1 MPVSNFQD
9 KSVSVISAEK
19 TEWFGGRAGV
29 KGVMYTVKLRKK
41 NNVVIKSF
49 MAEGTKISFS
59 QNISG
64 NIIVIQGSLQHKSNN
79 DVNAEDLPVGASA
92 ESVNQNTNP
101 KENWIEYTLKNS
113 NVFRRISIPKFTSVE
128 TQEELAP

>member
-9 KSVSVISAEK
+9 QSVSVISAEK
-19 TEWFGGRAGV
+19 KEWFGGRAGV

-64 NIIVIQGSLQHKSNN
+64 NIIVIQGSLQHKNSN
-79 DVNAEDLPVGASA
+79 DVNAEDLPVGAPA

-113 NVFRRISIPKFTSVE
+113 NVSRRISIPKFTSVE

>member
-1 MPVSNFQD
+1 
-9 KSVSVISAEK
+9 
-19 TEWFGGRAGV
+19 
-29 KGVMYTVKLRKK
+29 
-41 NNVVIKSF
+41 

-64 NIIVIQGSLQHKSNN
+64 NIIVIQGSLQHKNNN
-79 DVNAEDLPVGASA
+79 DVNAEDLPVGAPA

-113 NVFRRISIPKFTSVE
+113 NVSRRISIPKFTSVE